1 MRSLLLVG
9 GGILIGVGL
18 SYTEATIRAEKKI
31 REAEADLWNQWVSNL
46 EPLMEAESPAETEMH
61 LIHPNCFDSMGNRLY
76 EPPEEELTFS
86 PEGSI
91 LEQEQT
97 LPPGYVEEYVQKAAV
112 YGDSAHMVQ
121 SQPMEIIDDEQYSE
135 EDGRAKEQIQ
145 VFMGEGEPYFV
156 QDGMVIED
164 WQEKIGDNILVMFYQ
179 NFTPDHTEPRVIYVR
194 NNDRGEDFEVLQ
206 EMGP

>member
-1 MRSLLLVG
+1 MRSLLFVG
-9 GGILIGVGL
+9 GGLLIGAGL
-18 SYTEATIRAEKKI
+18 SWGEARVWVEKK
-31 REAEADLWNQWVSNL
+31 RRELENEAELTVLRTL
-46 EPLMEAESPAETEMH
+46 EAIGKSSLGDAEAPAET
-61 LIHPNCFDSMGNRLY
+61 
-76 EPPEEELTFS
+76 EEELTFS
-86 PEGSI
+86 PEGAI

>member
-46 EPLMEAESPAETEMH
+46 EPLMKAESPAET
-61 LIHPNCFDSMGNRLY
+61 
-76 EPPEEELTFS
+76 EEELTFS
-86 PEGSI
+86 PEGAI

-121 SQPMEIIDDEQYSE
+121 SQPMEIIDDDQYSE

-164 WQEKIGDNILVMFYQ
+164 WQEKIGDNILVMVYQ